1 MPANRFLFVGV
12 STGQSSIMQ
21 IFPKWSDILGLNAEI
36 QGCDVPLR
44 APPVTYRRI
53 LRDIVDDPA
62 VKGAL
67 ITAHKIDLLNACR
80 DSFDALDHYARICDE
95 VSCIVKRDG
104 QVLGLAKDPL
114 SAAAALVYLVPHGY
128 WTERESDVLCLGA
141 GGAAIAISVYMAQA
155 NSAFGHP
162 RRFILTDILPERLES
177 IKRIHERLDTP
188 IQFEYHLSR
197 SAADS
202 DALLH
207 KLPQGSLIINATGM
221 GKDRPGSPLSDAA
234 LLPQDGLVWELNYR
248 GERRFLRQA
257 LAQEKQRNLTIADG
271 WMYFLHGWT
280 QVIAEV
286 FQIPRI
292 DESFHQL
299 AAAADSPRAQ

>member
-12 STGQSSIMQ
+12 STGQSSFMQ

-128 WTERESDVLCLGA
+128 WTGRDSDVLCLGA

-155 NSAFGHP
+155 NVGF
-162 RRFILTDILPERLES
+162 
-177 IKRIHERLDTP
+177 
-188 IQFEYHLSR
+188 R
-197 SAADS
+197 SSPSLHSDRYPARAPGVDQADS
-202 DALLH
+202 
-207 KLPQGSLIINATGM
+207 
-221 GKDRPGSPLSDAA
+221 RAA
-234 LLPQDGLVWELNYR
+234 GYAR
-248 GERRFLRQA
+248 
-257 LAQEKQRNLTIADG
+257 
-271 WMYFLHGWT
+271 
-280 QVIAEV
+280 
-286 FQIPRI
+286 
-292 DESFHQL
+292 
-299 AAAADSPRAQ
+299 